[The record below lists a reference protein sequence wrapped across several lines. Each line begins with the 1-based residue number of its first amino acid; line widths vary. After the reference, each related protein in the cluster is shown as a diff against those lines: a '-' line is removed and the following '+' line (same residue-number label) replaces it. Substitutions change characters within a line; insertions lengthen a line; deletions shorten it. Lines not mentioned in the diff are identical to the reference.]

1 MDARETYMPRNVDE
15 LRVKTNPKQSFTLEN
30 HQGPANHY
38 NKKFMTKENYGKLEK
53 QLPDTYFNNSPDRWF
68 TTTGLEKGQTNR
80 SIQEMGHVNR
90 PDTTVEYFG
99 INNGSQGDKGY
110 APQNYLDSKRNV
122 LPKNPVTNASA
133 PNKSNPTTGDYGVK
147 GYKSLPNNRN
157 TTQREYTGNVSG
169 ANAVY
174 KSTLKPII
182 DILRPSRK
190 ENVIGNIRETGN
202 VQQAISQGHTIFKP
216 YDKTKVTNREMQ
228 TTKLDFNHLNYQR
241 QTDAGYAVNDHQ
253 QSHTQ
258 RASTSCHYYAPAGGA
273 TNSFGSQNYD
283 YVYNQRNNVNK
294 DTTNRLNHG
303 NAKHF
308 NNHEN
313 IHIKTNEGD
322 RNNNRMWVP
331 TDAPKI
337 PQSSNH
343 YGNLNTMPQQ
353 YDENNINQRIA
364 PDILTAFKNNP
375 YTQSLSS
382 VA

>member
-1 MDARETYMPRNVDE
+1 M
-15 LRVKTNPKQSFTLEN
+15 LL
-30 HQGPANHY
+30 
-38 NKKFMTKENYGKLEK
+38 L
-53 QLPDTYFNNSPDRWF
+53 
-68 TTTGLEKGQTNR
+68 
-80 SIQEMGHVNR
+80 
-90 PDTTVEYFG
+90 
-99 INNGSQGDKGY
+99 
-110 APQNYLDSKRNV
+110 
-122 LPKNPVTNASA
+122 
-133 PNKSNPTTGDYGVK
+133 
-147 GYKSLPNNRN
+147 
-157 TTQREYTGNVSG
+157 
-169 ANAVY
+169 
-174 KSTLKPII
+174 
-182 DILRPSRK
+182 
-190 ENVIGNIRETGN
+190 VI
-202 VQQAISQGHTIFKP
+202 
-216 YDKTKVTNREMQ
+216 
-228 TTKLDFNHLNYQR
+228 
-241 QTDAGYAVNDHQ
+241 
-253 QSHTQ
+253 
-258 RASTSCHYYAPAGGA
+258 A
-273 TNSFGSQNYD
+273 TNGFGAKNYD

-353 YDENNINQRIA
+353 YDQNNINQRIN